1 MNKLVTI
8 ESAGPIKMMGDINGP
23 IKTPCSVSTNV
34 IIDLLNSGKVVYE
47 VNPKNHAE
55 KVRLTRLNVN
65 SNNFPTNNTS
75 KVDSRKQAIKAR
87 IRKHEERVQKAI
99 AQKEAAKKETL
110 KQVQTTADVKT
121 TNSSSGSFISNK
133 SSRKKKRR

>member
-47 VNPKNHAE
+47 VNPKNHVE
-55 KVRLTRLNVN
+55 KIRLTRLNLH
-65 SNNFPTNNTS
+65 SNNFPANNTS

-87 IRKHEERVQKAI
+87 IRKHEERDS
-99 AQKEAAKKETL
+99 E
-110 KQVQTTADVKT
+110 
-121 TNSSSGSFISNK
+121 SSDSDF
-133 SSRKKKRR
+133 

>member
-55 KVRLTRLNVN
+55 KIRLTRLNLH
-65 SNNFPTNNTS
+65 SNNFPANNTS

-87 IRKHEERVQKAI
+87 IRKHEERVQKAV
-99 AQKEAAKKETL
+99 AKKETL
-110 KQVQTTADVKT
+110 KQIQTTPDVKT